1 MPKKTIKKYLPS
13 PEKIKQMK
21 ILNLFG
27 TMLHDGNLWHLNR
40 RSARGAFAVG
50 LFWAWM
56 PLPFQMVFSAVMAVP
71 LRVNLP
77 LSVALVWV
85 SNPLTM
91 PVMLYLCYLVG
102 TVVLAAPAEPFAF
115 EASFAWLWHSMQTIG
130 KPLVTGCL
138 LMGITASII
147 GYFAIDWLWRFSI
160 RKEKLSRLLLRRN
173 KQQPPEDAP

>member
-21 ILNLFG
+21 ILSLFG

-50 LFWAWM
+50 LFWSWM
-56 PLPFQMVFSAVMAVP
+56 PLPFQMVFSALVAVP

-77 LSVALVWV
+77 LSVALVWI

-91 PVMLYLCYLVG
+91 PVMLYLCYLIG
-102 TVVLAAPAEPFAF
+102 TVVLSAPVEPFAF
-115 EASFAWLWHSMQTIG
+115 EATFEWLWHSMTTIG
-130 KPLVTGCL
+130 KPLLTGCF
-138 LMGITASII
+138 LMGLASSIA
-147 GYFAIDWLWRFSI
+147 GYFAIDWLWRLSV
-160 RKEKLSRLLLRRN
+160 RKEQLSRLLKRKR
-173 KQQPPEDAP
+173 Q